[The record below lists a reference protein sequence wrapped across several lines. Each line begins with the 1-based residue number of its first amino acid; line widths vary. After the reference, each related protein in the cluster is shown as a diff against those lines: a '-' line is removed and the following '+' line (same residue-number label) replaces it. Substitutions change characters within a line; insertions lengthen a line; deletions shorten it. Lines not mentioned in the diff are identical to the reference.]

1 MVSWPNVCSGPA
13 SKDRKNAVF
22 ALAPIPGFLTW
33 PPEFGG
39 FGRDPW
45 KRSQSLSTWC
55 FHWAI
60 IPSYFSNSNYVNL
73 LTVCAHMCVCM
84 CTHVYALISHG
95 ALVGMSSLLL
105 CRTQG
110 LNSCALPW
118 QQVPWLTELAGFPP
132 PPILL
137 IQSSMQ
143 ILQLATSCVCPGL
156 CALPLF

>member
-95 ALVGMSSLLL
+95 ALVGMSSLLPHRFL
-105 CRTQG
+105 GSNSG
-110 LNSCALPW
+110 LQALVHPLSHEAASSYGCFKLFPCAL
-118 QQVPWLTELAGFPP
+118 VRV
-132 PPILL
+132 LL
-137 IQSSMQ
+137 
-143 ILQLATSCVCPGL
+143 L
-156 CALPLF
+156 